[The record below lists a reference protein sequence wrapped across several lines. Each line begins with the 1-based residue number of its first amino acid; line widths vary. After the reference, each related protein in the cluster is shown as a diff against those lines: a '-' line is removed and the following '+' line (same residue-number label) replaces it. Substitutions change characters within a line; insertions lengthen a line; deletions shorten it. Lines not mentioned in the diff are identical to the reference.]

1 MTPYRLA
8 HDPVKSLL
16 HHAPKPSLWLQ
27 LLSSYRNTI
36 ERNHGYS
43 IKYDIPRAAKK
54 TANPLLDDE
63 EAEYVEPPIEL
74 NSEDE
79 EDFGY
84 ARVPREPHI
93 IGYPQNW
100 PKVSKI
106 SGSPPKNGL
115 DYWSQNAS
123 RSSTSPPQEEP
134 QSTSNGPTSFSPAH
148 DLPQTPEGEEGMDS
162 IYSEVP
168 ELLPYELEQ
177 GPEQWNLTTSSLY
190 QSIAEASSEA
200 EAVRASGEAEEGK
213 DSGGEVKSLSSH
225 GRMSLSPVQS
235 LGCE

>member
-1 MTPYRLA
+1 MLLYLPSDCNSLPITTP
-8 HDPVKSLL
+8 
-16 HHAPKPSLWLQ
+16 
-27 LLSSYRNTI
+27 YRNTI
-36 ERNHGYS
+36 ERNHSYS
-43 IKYDIPRAAKK
+43 INYDIPRAAKK
-54 TANPLLDDE
+54 VSNLSLNDE

-84 ARVPREPHI
+84 ASVPHEPQVI
-93 IGYPQNW
+93 DYPQNW
-100 PKVSKI
+100 PKVSKL
-106 SGSPPKNGL
+106 SGSPPKNGVE
-115 DYWSQNAS
+115 YWSQNTG
-123 RSSTSPPQEEP
+123 RDSTSPPQQDP
-134 QSTSNGPTSFSPAH
+134 QSTSNGPTSFSPAIGF
-148 DLPQTPEGEEGMDS
+148 PQTPEGEEGTDS

-168 ELLPYELEQ
+168 EEGTDSIYSEVPEPLAYELEQ

-200 EAVRASGEAEEGK
+200 EAVRASGEAGEGK
-213 DSGGEVKSLSSH
+213 VGAGELQSLSSH